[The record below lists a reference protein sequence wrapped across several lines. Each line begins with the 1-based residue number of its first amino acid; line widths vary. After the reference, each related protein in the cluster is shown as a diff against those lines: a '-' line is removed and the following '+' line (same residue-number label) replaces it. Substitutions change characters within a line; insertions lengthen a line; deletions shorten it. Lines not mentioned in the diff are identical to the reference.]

1 MSLLSTWGK
10 ILNNM
15 KLRFGASAT
24 YGGGKHNKL
33 MSQRTLYH
41 NTPKQGGNKFEIGR
55 TADEES
61 DKVKHV
67 SVPSTAVESV
77 TYEPKK
83 ENLKVNFVNGKHAYD
98 YPATKEEFKDFLES
112 DSKGRAVRKL
122 RTYY

>member
-1 MSLLSTWGK
+1 MSLLSAWNK
-10 ILNNM
+10 ILNDM
-15 KLRFGASAT
+15 KLKFGASAT

-41 NTPKQGGNKFEIGR
+41 NTPKHGGNKFEIGS

-83 ENLKVNFVNGKHAYD
+83 ENLKVNFVNGKHSYD
-98 YPATKEEFKDFLES
+98 YPATKDEFKEFLES

>member
-1 MSLLSTWGK
+1 MPLLSTWEK

-24 YGGGKHNKL
+24 YGGKHNKL

-41 NTPKQGGNKFEIGR
+41 NSKNKGGNVFEIGR
-55 TADEES
+55 TSDEES
-61 DKVKHV
+61 NKVKHV

-98 YPATKEEFKDFLES
+98 YPATKEEFKNFLES